1 MTTAEMKS
9 ELPKIGLYSK
19 EWEKYNLV
27 GFTQKQMRYLVEN
40 DMMGYN
46 YTKEQQE
53 ALKVLVEENER
64 LGNIK

>member
-1 MTTAEMKS
+1 M
-9 ELPKIGLYSK
+9 YSK
-19 EWEKYNLV
+19 GWEKYNLV

-53 ALKVLVEENER
+53 ALKVLVEANER